1 MKSQSDLIQEFKELA
16 SIRLDHSS
24 LAEEYSDYFKEAILI
39 REVENSFLELFSQG
53 QLNGTVH
60 TCVGQELSAV
70 AVGSNLK
77 KQDWVTSNHRCH
89 GHFISKTKLW
99 KPLIDELRGLSSGV
113 CKGIGSSQHLYY
125 PGFLSNGPQGSLLPV
140 GAGIAKYFTM
150 EGTNNIVVSFLGEG
164 TLGEGN
170 LYETLNLSSVF
181 NLPQLFVL
189 ENNLYSQ
196 STPQAS
202 AISGEIGKRAE
213 AFNIETFEC
222 NTWDIQ
228 TLFTISKEAVDYV
241 RDNNKPAFVIIKTY
255 RLNAHSKS
263 DDDRAENEIRYFE
276 ERDPL
281 NLIST
286 QEKWKNVFSN
296 IKKEIQSHLTTSE
309 ENFLDIHE
317 YLHDQLPRKQNEDVA
332 EVSNDNVRMV
342 KALNRSYFDCL
353 KNNSVFIG
361 EDIGDPYGGAFKVTK
376 GFSSAYP
383 EKLISSPISEAGI
396 TGMGIGLSLMG
407 KTTFVEI
414 MFGDFATHIFDQLIS
429 NASKFYHMYAFQ
441 CSAPVRVRTP
451 MGGKRGY
458 GPTHSQSLEKLFLGI
473 DNLLVVSLSSLED
486 PKNVIN
492 EVQDHKCPA
501 LIIENKVDYGKILFQ
516 DSDYLNIEKIGGPL
530 GILRAYPVDIEPNIA
545 IISYGGTA
553 RELVDST
560 IEIFR
565 ETDLMPEIF
574 CLTMLHP
581 LNIQPIIK
589 SIRENKKDLFI
600 VEDHSSDFG
609 IGSEIISKIND
620 SDVNTRC
627 YKIGSEPYPVPS
639 VRSLEDKILTTVER
653 IVSQI
658 KRIQIGL

>member
-16 SIRLDHSS
+16 SIDLDHLS

-53 QLNGTVH
+53 KLNGTVH

-70 AVGSNLK
+70 AIGSNLK
-77 KQDWVTSNHRCH
+77 KDDWITSNHRCH

-150 EGTNNIVVSFLGEG
+150 EGANNIVTSFIGEG

-170 LYETLNLSSVF
+170 LYETLNLSSVL

-202 AISGEIGKRAE
+202 AVSGEIGKRAE

-228 TLFTISKEAVDYV
+228 NLFRITKQAVDYV
-241 RDNNKPAFVIIKTY
+241 RDTKKPAFLTIKTY

-263 DDDRAENEIRYFE
+263 DDDRDINEIKYFE

-286 QEKWKNVFSN
+286 QEQWESIFLDT
-296 IKKEIQSHLTTSE
+296 KKEIQNHINESE
-309 ENFLDIHE
+309 ESFLDIKE
-317 YLHDQLPRKQNEDVA
+317 YLHDQLPRKKNENIA
-332 EVSNDNVRMV
+332 EISNDKERMV
-342 KALNRSYFDCL
+342 KALNRSYFECL

-361 EDIGDPYGGAFKVTK
+361 EDISDPYGGAFKVTK
-376 GFSSAYP
+376 GFSSEYP
-383 EKLISSPISEAGI
+383 ESLISSPISEAGI

-486 PKNVIN
+486 PKNIIN
-492 EVQDHKCPA
+492 EVQEYKCPA

-516 DSDYLNIEKIGGPL
+516 DSDYLKIDKIGGPL
-530 GILRAYPVDIEPNIA
+530 GIIRAYPVDIEPNI
-545 IISYGGTA
+545 IIVSYGGTA
-553 RELVDST
+553 RELVDSA
-560 IEIFR
+560 IEIFK

-581 LNIQPIIK
+581 LDIEPIIK
-589 SIRENKKDLFI
+589 SLRENKKDIFI

-609 IGSEIISKIND
+609 IGSEIISKINE
-620 SDVNTRC
+620 SDVNTKC
-627 YKIGSEPYPVPS
+627 YKIGAEPYPIPS
-639 VRSLEDKILTTVER
+639 VRSLEDKMLTTLDRVISE
-653 IVSQI
+653 I
-658 KRIQIGL
+658 KRIKASL